1 MAEPKEPNATAA
13 ARAAPFTVSER
24 FSAGFGPYM
33 RAPDPELRKAQR
45 QRRLDALQAAR
56 DAPKKKPARRPT
68 TSWPF
73 PTSPPTI
80 NQVSSTPV
88 SVAKPKPLAKAFL
101 APQFDCVRCTREIY
115 PVTRCECGTLK
126 EQSALWKAADDKWF
140 KEDRKGWF
148 ELNAPPQRSVLAV
161 EKLERELAEEGERE
175 AREAAE
181 RAATAESARK
191 VRVLEPAEPGF
202 RYLEQGGA
210 IWLTPD
216 DGAEAGS
223 LIYMGDADG
232 CVVSGPAG
240 K

>member
-1 MAEPKEPNATAA
+1 MTEPKKPNP
-13 ARAAPFTVSER
+13 PFTVAER
-24 FSAGFGPYM
+24 FSAGIGPYM

-45 QRRLDALQAAR
+45 QKRLDALQAAR
-56 DAPKKKPARRPT
+56 DAPKKKPVRRAT

-80 NQVSSTPV
+80 NQVSATPP
-88 SVAKPKPLAKAFL
+88 SVAKPKPRGKAFL
-101 APQFDCVRCTREIY
+101 VPHFDCVRCAREIF
-115 PVTRCECGTLK
+115 PVTRCGCGTPK
-126 EQSALWKAADDKWF
+126 EQSAQWKAADDIWYQ
-140 KEDRKGWF
+140 EDRKGWF
-148 ELNAPPQRSVLAV
+148 ELNAPPQRSVLVV
-161 EKLERELAEEGERE
+161 EKLERALAEEAEQE

-181 RAATAESARK
+181 RAAAAESARK